1 MLYKRCSRCGK
12 RMPIGVMC
20 ECMPKR
26 NTKYHKTSNQLS
38 DEKQRQKRYDMEKRN
53 KESAK
58 FYSSGT
64 WQKLRETVKQKY
76 RVQEFEGIDVYSFFK
91 FNKIEIGRIMH
102 HIRPVKDYP
111 ELKLRADN
119 LILLTDKNH
128 EIIHKRMDE
137 GEADEVITEL
147 EKYVKEWERLK
158 GMNKC
163 FLNIRNISKNAKNKM
178 R

>member
-12 RMPIGVMC
+12 RLPIGVIC

-26 NTKYHKTSNQLS
+26 YKTKYHKTSKQS
-38 DEKQRQKRYDMEKRN
+38 PDEKQRQKQYDTEKRN

-58 FYSSGT
+58 FYSSIA

-76 RVQEFEGIDVYSFFK
+76 RVQEFKGIDIYSFFK
-91 FNKIEIGRIMH
+91 FNKIETGRIMH
-102 HIRPVKDYP
+102 HIRPVKEYP

-137 GEADEVITEL
+137 GKANEVIEEL

-158 GMNKC
+158 GMK
-163 FLNIRNISKNAKNKM
+163 L
-178 R
+178 